1 MNDLPEKSKAV
12 EGTENCAPGCSCN
25 CGTSSGS
32 KKIKMAVCLIVLL
45 AVAGIFIYKASH
57 TKQSVSSDSAK
68 DAGFAVTQVAPK
80 SIPVNNAEASG
91 IKTEKRVEKIAVT
104 DTQAT
109 VKNDTASETIQISR
123 KIGESLDSLSSLNKV
138 ALSQDTV
145 FVFIPAAK
153 NEFADDTTKNAVT
166 AAQRDLKS
174 KNINIGLY
182 TLPSSSPDYAA
193 LSAQVQA
200 PAILVATKGKGM
212 AVVSGEVTETKL
224 LQAYM
229 SSTRGG
235 GCGPSSGGCGPSSG
249 SCN

>member
-1 MNDLPEKSKAV
+1 MNDLPEKSKVV

-25 CGTSSGS
+25 CGTSSVC

-57 TKQSVSSDSAK
+57 TKQSASDSAK

-80 SIPVNNAEASG
+80 SISVNNAEASG

-109 VKNDTASETIQISR
+109 VKNYTASETIQISR

-153 NEFADDTTKNAVT
+153 NEFADDTTKNAVV

-212 AVVSGEVTETKL
+212 AVVTGEVTETKL